1 MVCKVVLSF
10 MSKDQILEYGNL
22 NDSFSIVPCNGALYV
37 SEFTIQNWDF
47 LQCLVVQIAINL
59 IQD

>member
-1 MVCKVVLSF
+1 

-22 NDSFSIVPCNGALYV
+22 NDSFSVVPCNSALYV

-59 IQD
+59 IQLANPKLVK

>member
-1 MVCKVVLSF
+1 